1 MLQVS
6 TYSVIRLMDLLQDAG
21 LLDQLPEVPE
31 DSSDFDVGDDT
42 YMVEACTCGSST
54 CLEWNA
60 LSMENA
66 VDDDDEDPDLVITL
80 AVRAKAQGYIR
91 YSDYV
96 KEMQILSRS
105 LALHLS
111 RTPVDD
117 WVNTCK
123 AYDPL
128 AVGLAMSLVSVVDVV
143 GQGEDPD
150 DRLIWSRIVPS
161 SPHIH

>member
-6 TYSVIRLMDLLQDAG
+6 VYSIIRLMDLLQDAG
-21 LLDQLPEVPE
+21 LLDMVPQ
-31 DSSDFDVGDDT
+31 DPQDNLDFHVGEDT
-42 YMVEACTCGSST
+42 YMIEACTCGSST

-60 LSMENA
+60 LSMEFA

-80 AVRAKAQGYIR
+80 AIRARSQGYTR

-96 KEMQILSRS
+96 REMQKLSHS
-105 LALHLS
+105 LAMHLS
-111 RTPVDD
+111 HTPVDD

-128 AVGLAMSLVSVVDVV
+128 AVGLAMSLVSQTNMTL
-143 GQGEDPD
+143 QGDGRD
-150 DRLIWSRIVPS
+150 DGITWSHLLPTAQ
-161 SPHIH
+161 HIH